1 MKLDTS
7 KLVKKTSKEIFSVN
21 VSELFSKGHDCE
33 TKYTTTTAPSPPDP
47 IDYSPKIK
55 YNSLIQ

>member
-1 MKLDTS
+1 MESEVS
-7 KLVKKTSKEIFSVN
+7 KLVKKTSKEIFSVD
-21 VSELFSKGHDCE
+21 VFELFSKEHDCE